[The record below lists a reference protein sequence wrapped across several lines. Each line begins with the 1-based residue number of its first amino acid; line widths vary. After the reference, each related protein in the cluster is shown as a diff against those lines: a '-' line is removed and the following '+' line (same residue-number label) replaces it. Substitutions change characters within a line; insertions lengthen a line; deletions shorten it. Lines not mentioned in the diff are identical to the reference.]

1 MEPPPPSRKSS
12 DTVPSTLLLFG
23 GGGAEVVDAAGF
35 DVVVLPLLPRLVP
48 VVVVWAGVCRMI
60 AWAAAAAATWWAE
73 IQATWFSKGQPL

>member
-35 DVVVLPLLPRLVP
+35 DVVLPLLPRLVP
-48 VVVVWAGVCRMI
+48 VVIVAGVCRTI
-60 AWAAAAAATWWAE
+60 A
-73 IQATWFSKGQPL
+73 